1 MERTKYDLIVIG
13 SGPAG
18 EKGAAKAAY
27 FGKKVALV
35 EQAPSY
41 GGAVANTGVPG
52 KAMRE
57 TALYLSGFQ
66 KRDIHGLNLSYDGTL
81 TIDRFMHRGR
91 AVRRALDQWIGAN
104 LKHHHIDVHHGRATF
119 VDAYTVRVEG
129 EAEPKLLEAGVIL
142 IATGSTPRRPSTI
155 PFDAPDVYDSD
166 TIQHM
171 ERLPRSLAIV
181 GGGTIGCEYACLFKV
196 LGLDE
201 VRVIHSGERIL
212 PFADDEISTM
222 LHEVME
228 SLGVEFHMPDSLD
241 RVDSTPGLT
250 LHLRSG
256 KQLEPEA
263 LLVALG
269 RSSNVAGLNL
279 EKAGVQLDEQG
290 QLLVNEHFQT
300 NVPHIYAAGDII
312 SRHAALAST
321 AMEQARTAMDHAFP
335 LGGRFGLNDVTAG
348 LKPMPGVGSFLPVG
362 IWTIPE
368 ISMVGETE
376 QELRAKGIAHAV
388 GRWRYD
394 ANPRGVLIAEQWGL
408 LKLLFSL
415 PDEKLR
421 GVHVIGD
428 NACELIASGLVAMT
442 LGATLSTFIDT
453 CFNYPSL
460 SDLYKYAAYDAMGRI
475 DRGDVYRPWTPARP
489 PSYPEKVSSGNSADA
504 A

>member
-1 MERTKYDLIVIG
+1 VESATYDVIVIG

-35 EQAPSY
+35 EEAPSY
-41 GGAVANTGVPG
+41 GGIVANTAIPG

-57 TALYLSGFQ
+57 TALYLSGFRQ
-66 KRDIHGLNLSYDGTL
+66 RDLHGLTVAYDDTL

-91 AVRRALDQWIGAN
+91 AVRRALNTWVGAN
-104 LKHHHIDVHHGRATF
+104 LERHRIAVYRGRASF
-119 VDAYTVRVEG
+119 VDRYTLRVDG
-129 EAEPKLLEAGVIL
+129 DAEPKLLEASVIL
-142 IATGSTPRRPSTI
+142 IATGSTPRRPPWS
-155 PFDAPDVYDSD
+155 PVPEPGVYDAD
-166 TIQHM
+166 TIQQM
-171 ERLPRSLAIV
+171 ERLPRSLTIV
-181 GGGTIGCEYACLFKV
+181 GGGTVGCEYACLFKV

-201 VRVIHSGERIL
+201 VRVITSGERIL
-212 PFADDEISTM
+212 PFADDEISTT
-222 LHEVME
+222 LRERME
-228 SLGVEFHMPDSLD
+228 SLGVEFHMPDFVE
-241 RVDSTPGLT
+241 RVEATPALT

-269 RSSNVAGLNL
+269 RRSNLAALRL
-279 EKAGVQLDEQG
+279 ENAGVRLDEHG

-300 NVPHIYAAGDII
+300 NVPHIYGAGDVIGG
-312 SRHAALAST
+312 HALASV
-321 AMEQARTAMDHAFP
+321 AMETGRMAMDHAFP
-335 LGGRFGLNDVTAG
+335 FGGRFRLNDITAG
-348 LKPMPGVGSFLPVG
+348 LMPHVRSVLPIG

-376 QELRAKGIAHAV
+376 QGLRAQGVAHTV

-394 ANPRGVLIAEQWGL
+394 ANPRGMLIAEHCGL

-415 PDEKLR
+415 PDEKLL

-428 NACELIASGLVAMT
+428 NACELIAAGLVAMT
-442 LGATLSTFIDT
+442 LGATCSTFLDT

-460 SDLYKYAAYDAMGRI
+460 ADLYKYATYDAMGRI
-475 DRGDVYRPWTPARP
+475 DRGDVYRPWAPARP
-489 PSYPEKVSSGNSADA
+489 PLYPQKNSPGNRADST
-504 A
+504 

>member
-1 MERTKYDLIVIG
+1 VIG

-41 GGAVANTGVPG
+41 GGAAANTGVPG
-52 KAMRE
+52 KGMRE
-57 TALYLSGFQ
+57 TALYVSGLRQ
-66 KRDIHGLNLSYDGTL
+66 RDLHGLNLTHDGPL

-91 AVRRALDQWIGAN
+91 AVRQALDQSIGAN
-104 LKHHHIDVHHGRATF
+104 LERHHIDVHHGRATF

-129 EAEPKLLEAGVIL
+129 ETEPRLLEAGVIL
-142 IATGSTPRRPSTI
+142 IATGSMPRRPSAI
-155 PFDAPDVYDSD
+155 PFAGPVYDSD

-171 ERLPRSLAIV
+171 GRLPRSLAIV

-212 PFADDEISTM
+212 PFVDDEISTLLREAM
-222 LHEVME
+222 V
-228 SLGVEFHMPDSLD
+228 SLGVEFHMPDALERID
-241 RVDSTPGLT
+241 ATPVLKLG
-250 LHLRSG
+250 LRSG

-269 RSSNVAGLNL
+269 RRSNVAGLGL
-279 EKAGVQLDEQG
+279 ENAGVQVDEHG
-290 QLLVNEHFQT
+290 QLQVNEHFQT

-312 SRHAALAST
+312 GGHALAST
-321 AMEQARTAMDHAFP
+321 AMASARMAMDHAFP
-335 LGGRFGLNDVTAG
+335 LGGHFGLNDVTAG
-348 LKPMPGVGSFLPVG
+348 VKSPVSSFLPIGV
-362 IWTIPE
+362 WTIPE

-376 QELRAKGIAHAV
+376 QGLRSKGVAHMV
-388 GRWRYD
+388 GRCRYD
-394 ANPRGVLIAEQWGL
+394 ANPRGMLIAERRGL

-415 PDEKLR
+415 PDEKLC
-421 GVHVIGD
+421 GVHAIGD
-428 NACELIASGLVAMT
+428 DACELIAAGLVAMT
-442 LGATLSTFIDT
+442 LGATCSTFIDT

-460 SDLYKYAAYDAMGRI
+460 SDLYKYAAYDALGCV
-475 DRGDVYRPWTPARP
+475 DRGDVYRPVAP
-489 PSYPEKVSSGNSADA
+489 PRAPRYPQAGS
-504 A
+504 

>member
-1 MERTKYDLIVIG
+1 MERATYDLIVIG

-35 EQAPSY
+35 EEAPGY

-57 TALYLSGFQ
+57 TALYVSGFRQ
-66 KRDIHGLNLSYDGTL
+66 RDLHGLTLSYDGTL

-91 AVRRALDQWIGAN
+91 AVRRALDEWIGAN
-104 LKHHHIDVHHGRATF
+104 LERHHVDVHHGRATF

-129 EAEPKLLEAGVIL
+129 ETEPRLLEAGVIL

-155 PFDAPDVYDSD
+155 PFGKPGVYDSD

-171 ERLPRSLAIV
+171 ERLPRSLAIA

-201 VRVIHSGERIL
+201 VRVINSGERIL
-212 PFADDEISTM
+212 PFADEEISTM
-222 LHEVME
+222 LREVME
-228 SLGVEFHMPDSLD
+228 SLGVQFHTPDFVE
-241 RVDSTPGLT
+241 RVEAGSSLT
-250 LHLRSG
+250 LQLRSG
-256 KQLEPEA
+256 KHLEAEA

-269 RSSNVAGLNL
+269 RRSNVTALRL
-279 EKAGVQLDEQG
+279 EKAGVRLDEHG

-300 NVPHIYAAGDII
+300 SVPHIYAAGDVIGG
-312 SRHAALAST
+312 HALAST
-321 AMEQARTAMDHAFP
+321 AMEEARMAMGHAFP
-335 LGGRFGLNDVTAG
+335 FGGDYRLNDITSA
-348 LKPMPGVGSFLPVG
+348 LKFKSGVSPFLPIG

-376 QELRAKGIAHAV
+376 QGLRAKGMAHVV

-394 ANPRGVLIAEQWGL
+394 ANPRGMLIGERWGL
-408 LKLLFSL
+408 VKLLFSL

-428 NACELIASGLVAMT
+428 NACELIGAGLVAMT
-442 LGATLSTFIDT
+442 LGATCSTFIDT

-460 SDLYKYAAYDAMGRI
+460 SDLYKYAAYDAMGRV
-475 DRGDVYRPWTPARP
+475 DRGDVYRP
-489 PSYPEKVSSGNSADA
+489 
-504 A
+504 